1 MKKLVLCAAFLS
13 LVCVPLAAEA
23 ASPKSRPAQSCKVIA
38 KRAADNAGNGRILT
52 TAVFGGMSGLVI
64 GSILSENNPKGEKRA
79 GGLFGGGLIGGK
91 GYRVQWQRDYKKAYA
106 KCVR

>member
-1 MKKLVLCAAFLS
+1 MKKLVFCAAVLS

-23 ASPKSRPAQSCKVIA
+23 APKSRPAQSCKVVA

-91 GYRVQWQRDYKKAYA
+91 GYKVQWQRDYKKAYA
-106 KCVR
+106 ACVR